1 MTLGNMSGIAV
12 GGIEVANAAI
22 TVPPF
27 DPSNGLFASIDG
39 EPSPISGHMDVYAE
53 DASDPDNNYSIIIS
67 GNGVLEFSVNLT
79 GTAEGYF
86 LVNQYDGFVL
96 SGGVGIIDGTAT
108 VTYPPSP
115 TPEPSGAALM
125 LIGLAALVLIRKVV
139 VGRRNALIL

>member
-1 MTLGNMSGIAV
+1 MTLGNMSGFAV

-53 DASDPDNNYSIIIS
+53 DTSNPGDNYSILVS
-67 GNGVLEFSVNLT
+67 GKGVLEFSINFT
-79 GTAEGYF
+79 GTGIADM
-86 LVNQYDGFVL
+86 LVNQDNGFVL
-96 SGGVGIIDGTAT
+96 DSGIDIIDGTAT

-115 TPEPSGAALM
+115 TPEPSSAALM